1 MAKIERDESGDDF
14 FNVQEVVGNQPAVN
28 YTNDIIVVQA
38 LLKYINEG
46 FKWWAD
52 SKLPIPNGTKGNLG
66 QIISEYQGKVRKRH
80 NGKIWVAQDGRV
92 SPSIGGKQFFQPG
105 GRYTIMQ
112 LNFDAGMV
120 SAALRHGH
128 YIDEIIKRWK
138 VVGYALS
145 SSTKELAFP

>member
-14 FNVQEVVGNQPAVN
+14 FNVQEVVGYQPAVN
-28 YTNDIIVVQA
+28 YTNDIIVVKA

-66 QIISEYQGKVRKRH
+66 QIISEYQGKVRKQYK
-80 NGKIWVAQDGRV
+80 GKIWVAQDGRV

-120 SAALRHGH
+120 SAALGHGH